1 MVIKG
6 LMWCQTLAQLSC
18 FGSSLNRFARKM
30 GRKLQS
36 PWLLHCLM
44 LWVVS
49 PGASASLILSP
60 PLPLPHSP
68 RLELQTIYISLAL
81 SLRLKIPGDQILQ
94 AVNKVIRYL
103 SSNAYTG
110 ISLIM
115 VIVSYHFI
123 KWLIQFS
130 CFNGISL
137 YIHKA
142 NDRTS
147 HALDTVS
154 QNAAFSRGLNTYI
167 FICKYKW
174 NLCVTTLKATVSTGW
189 GHFLCFPKSI
199 SMCISSNSLLDP

>member
-6 LMWCQTLAQLSC
+6 LMWCQTLAQLSW

-30 GRKLQS
+30 ERKLQS

-44 LWVVS
+44 LWVVP
-49 PGASASLILSP
+49 PGSSASLILSP

-68 RLELQTIYISLAL
+68 RLELQTIYTSMVL
-81 SLRLKIPGDQILQ
+81 SLRLKIPGDQILS

-103 SSNAYTG
+103 SSNVYSG

-115 VIVSYHFI
+115 VIVSHHFI

-147 HALDTVS
+147 RALNTVS
-154 QNAAFSRGLNTYI
+154 QHPGLNTYI
-167 FICKYKW
+167 FICKYK
-174 NLCVTTLKATVSTGW
+174 
-189 GHFLCFPKSI
+189 
-199 SMCISSNSLLDP
+199 